1 LKFENLIPTVLFTL
15 VAMLPPAVYA
25 QATASTPDFSGLW
38 SRATFGF
45 ESPETGNG
53 PIRNLM
59 RQSDGT
65 EDRSRTVGDFRNPI
79 LQPEAAAALKRNGEI
94 SLSGSDYATP
104 NNQCR
109 PMAPPYILRVQGM
122 QMLQQRD
129 RVTLIYVQDHQFR
142 EVRLN
147 QPHPAHVTPSW
158 HGDSVGHYEGD
169 TLIVDTIGVK
179 VGPVAMVDTYGTPFS
194 ENLHV
199 VERYRLVEYRDAQRA
214 LERELMEYGPPVTE
228 QAVAIDKDYRGKG
241 LQVEFSVADSNV
253 FTMPWSA
260 SVTYLRAR
268 DGWVENVCSE
278 NIHEYYASRDADVPQ
293 AMTPDF

>member
-1 LKFENLIPTVLFTL
+1 LKFEFANCVLLSLLGVL
-15 VAMLPPAVYA
+15 VPVLSGKALAA
-25 QATASTPDFSGLW
+25 TPDFSGLW
-38 SRATFGF
+38 SRVTFGF
-45 ESPETGNG
+45 EPPETGNG

-65 EDRSRTVGDFRNPI
+65 DDRSRTVGDFHNPM
-79 LQPEAAAALKRNGEI
+79 LRPGAAAVLKRNGEI
-94 SLSGSDYATP
+94 ALSGADYPTP

-109 PMAPPYILRVQGM
+109 PMASPYILRVQGM

-129 RVTLIYVQDHQFR
+129 SVILLYVQDHQFR

-147 QPHPAHVTPSW
+147 QPHPAFVTPSW

-179 VGPVAMVDTYGTPFS
+179 LGPAAMVDTYGTPFS

-199 VERYRLVEYRDAQRA
+199 VERYRLVDYADAQRA
-214 LERELMEYGPPVTE
+214 LERGLKEYGPPVTE
-228 QAVAIDKDYRGKG
+228 QAIAIDKDYRGKG
-241 LQVEFSVADSNV
+241 LQVEFSVEDRTV
-253 FTMPWSA
+253 LKMPWSA
-260 SVTYLRAR
+260 TVTYFRAR
-268 DGWVENVCSE
+268 TGWVENVCSE

-293 AMTPDF
+293 AMKPDF

>member
-1 LKFENLIPTVLFTL
+1 LKFEFANCVLLSLLGVL
-15 VAMLPPAVYA
+15 VPVLSGKALAA
-25 QATASTPDFSGLW
+25 TPDFSGLW
-38 SRATFGF
+38 SRVTFGF
-45 ESPETGNG
+45 EPPETGNG

-65 EDRSRTVGDFRNPI
+65 EDRSRTVGDFHNPM
-79 LQPEAAAALKRNGEI
+79 LRPGAAAVLKRNGEI
-94 SLSGSDYATP
+94 ALSGSDYPTP

-109 PMAPPYILRVQGM
+109 PMASPYILRVQGM

-129 RVTLIYVQDHQFR
+129 RVILLYVQDHQFR

-147 QPHPAHVTPSW
+147 QPHPAFVTPSW

-179 VGPVAMVDTYGTPFS
+179 LGPAAMVDTYGTPFS

-199 VERYRLVEYRDAQRA
+199 VERYRLVDYADAQRA
-214 LERELMEYGPPVTE
+214 LERGLKEYGPPVTE
-228 QAVAIDKDYRGKG
+228 QAIAIDKDYRGKG
-241 LQVEFSVADSNV
+241 LQVEFSVEDRTV
-253 FTMPWSA
+253 LKMPWSA
-260 SVTYLRAR
+260 TVTYLRAR
-268 DGWVENVCSE
+268 TGWVENVCSE

-293 AMTPDF
+293 AMKPDF